1 MGTVWNVH
9 RGQQSRADQ
18 EEPQSG
24 LTAALAVWLQ
34 ESSVAALGP
43 SIPAATGI
51 CREWLGQR
59 VCMVHTRYEAQK

>member
-34 ESSVAALGP
+34 ADRTLSLGL
-43 SIPAATGI
+43 SFSFF
-51 CREWLGQR
+51 R
-59 VCMVHTRYEAQK
+59 K